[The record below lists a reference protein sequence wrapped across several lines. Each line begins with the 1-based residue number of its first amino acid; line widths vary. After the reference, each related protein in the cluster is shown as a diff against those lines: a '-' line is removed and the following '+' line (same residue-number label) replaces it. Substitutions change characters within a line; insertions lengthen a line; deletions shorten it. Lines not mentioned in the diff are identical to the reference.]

1 MALVHLLLRLLDAG
15 PRWGRHTVG
24 ASRYGVVRSELIV
37 FAPGISVEERRR
49 LRLHAAGPQLVVA
62 VTAAGAV
69 GTLALDRLP
78 LLLLAALALPTASL
92 LLLSARS
99 TRRLRRACARR
110 LVIADVDSP
119 AVAEQAAIAAA
130 LRRADRLLDAG
141 VLTPLEH
148 EEVWA
153 CAHDRVAGRVA
164 DRRSQPRAGGS
175 GTSAT
180 DGSPS

>member
-1 MALVHLLLRLLDAG
+1 MHLLLRLLDAG

-24 ASRYGVVRSELIV
+24 ASRYGVVRSELVV
-37 FAPGISVEERRR
+37 FAPGTSVEERRW

-92 LLLSARS
+92 LLLSAR
-99 TRRLRRACARR
+99 RLRRACARR

-119 AVAEQAAIAAA
+119 AVAEQAAIAAV

-180 DGSPS
+180 DGSTS